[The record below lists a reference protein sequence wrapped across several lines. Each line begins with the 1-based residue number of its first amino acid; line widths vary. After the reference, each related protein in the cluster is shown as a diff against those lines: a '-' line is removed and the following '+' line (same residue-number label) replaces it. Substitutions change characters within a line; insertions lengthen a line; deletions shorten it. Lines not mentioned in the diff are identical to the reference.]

1 MNPMHAMRS
10 MNPMRSK
17 AKTTK
22 KTVSIKKNT
31 LKSRRQSKK
40 NRIFGITPPSI
51 TKGETGVH
59 PRIVNIDNGDFLY
72 CTFNETVDQDVK
84 YLMSDDELSSQLK
97 VLDNK
102 FHHEKDIRDI
112 INFSNEYRNSL
123 CTGISESYTNDAVK
137 EADIILTL
145 RRNRK
150 NNIKKMT
157 SSKVI
162 GFVLLVPKFKLKTL
176 YIDLICSSQKLKG
189 GGQILLDMAEKI
201 AKTLQLDST
210 SLKAVRNEKVISFYE
225 KNGYIKNPECMV
237 YRDRLCEMQKRIDKT
252 MGNITEYTTE
262 YTL

>member
-10 MNPMRSK
+10 MNPMRSR
-17 AKTTK
+17 AKTIK
-22 KTVSIKKNT
+22 KSASIKKKT

-40 NRIFGITPPSI
+40 NRIFGITPPSF
-51 TKGETGVH
+51 TKGETSVH

-84 YLMSDDELSSQLK
+84 KLISDDEITSQLK

-123 CTGISESYTNDAVK
+123 CAGISESYTHDAVN
-137 EADIILTL
+137 EAPIIVTL

-162 GFVLLVPKFKLKTL
+162 GFVLLVPKFDLKTM

-189 GGQILLDMAEKI
+189 GGQILLDMAEKM
-201 AKTLQLDST
+201 AKALHLDST

-225 KNGYIKNPECMV
+225 KNGYIKNPDCTV
-237 YRDRLCEMQKRIDKT
+237 YRDRLCEMIKKLTKT
-252 MGNITEYTTE
+252 TDYTTDYTTE